1 MTNNRT
7 MATKK
12 QRVVVCGATGFI
24 GRNIIEMLAADGR
37 YEVIG
42 VYHQRPLYELRG
54 VEWIKADLTDP
65 EDVNRSVSGADVVI
79 QTAATTSGS
88 KYVVERPYIHPT
100 DNPVMNSLLL
110 RPAFGNPVPLLFFT
124 CVHVPP
130 SDTPRRRT
138 TSTPTAGARA
148 AAAAGPTLYREDV
161 RVLRRSGR
169 TRHTVVRHSN
179 IYGPHDKFDLERSH
193 VFGAT
198 VTKVM
203 TARDG
208 KITVWGAGE
217 EARDLLYVGDLVDFV
232 QRAVERQTAPFALY
246 NVGSGEAVPVKS
258 LVRRIV
264 AASGRALAIEHD
276 LSKPTIPTRLC
287 LDCRKA
293 ERELGWKSRTTL
305 DDGIARTVAWW
316 REHQSLAQASVT
328 LAK

>member
-1 MTNNRT
+1 

-88 KYVVERPYIHPT
+88 KDVVERPYIHTT
-100 DNPVMNSLLL
+100 DNAVMNSLLL
-110 RPAFGNPVPLLFFT
+110 RAAFEQHVGHLVFFSCT
-124 CVHVPP
+124 VMYHS
-130 SDTPRRRT
+130 SDTPLAEDDFDANRPVHPRYF
-138 TSTPTAGARA
+138 A
-148 AAAAGPTLYREDV
+148 AAWTKLYIEKMCEFYAGL
-161 RVLRRSGR
+161 GR